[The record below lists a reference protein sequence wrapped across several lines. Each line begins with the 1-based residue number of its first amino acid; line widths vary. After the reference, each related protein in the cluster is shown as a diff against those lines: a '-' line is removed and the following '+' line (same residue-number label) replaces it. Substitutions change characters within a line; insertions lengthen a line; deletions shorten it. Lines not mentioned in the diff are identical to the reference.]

1 MAQELQNQ
9 PPSAPPPGDKPPK
22 ARGLLWRIL
31 AVAVILAAMVA
42 VAHYLRHP
50 ARFGGAEGR
59 AGADAAKG
67 EDPFSVANGD
77 AGGAA
82 RAEEGRSPSRVFDKQ
97 ALADLRAHMAGIVMH
112 AADEEGP
119 YNDPANQ
126 DAESRRQFLAGV
138 FGLPADYPRNK
149 VPEDLAP
156 KDARVLAVFENP
168 EGNGARMAILRVP
181 GDIHQALS
189 AVHNQYVAAGWKVPE
204 QADPSAQTDQGWLM
218 RFTKGRSERIVY
230 ARPRQSGGETLV
242 AVYDEPH

>member
-1 MAQELQNQ
+1 MAQGLQNQ
-9 PPSAPPPGDKPPK
+9 PPSAPLPGDKPPK
-22 ARGLLWRIL
+22 ARGLLWRVL

-59 AGADAAKG
+59 AGAAAAKG
-67 EDPFSVANGD
+67 EDPFLPVPGAE
-77 AGGAA
+77 GAA
-82 RAEEGRSPSRVFDKQ
+82 GAEEGRKQ

-189 AVHNQYVAAGWKVPE
+189 AVHNQYVAAGWKAPE
-204 QADPSAQTDQGWLM
+204 QAAPSAQTDQGWLM

-230 ARPRQSGGETLV
+230 ARPRQSGDETLV

>member
-22 ARGLLWRIL
+22 AGGGLLWRVL

-50 ARFGGAEGR
+50 ARFGRPGDT
-59 AGADAAKG
+59 GADAAKG
-67 EDPFSVANGD
+67 EDPFSPVPRAE
-77 AGGAA
+77 GAA
-82 RAEEGRSPSRVFDKQ
+82 RAEEGRKQ

-189 AVHNQYVAAGWKVPE
+189 AVHNQYVAAGWKAPE

>member
-1 MAQELQNQ
+1 MVRELQNQ
-9 PPSAPPPGDKPPK
+9 PPSGPPPGDKPPE
-22 ARGLLWRIL
+22 ARGGLLWRVL

-42 VAHYLRHP
+42 VAYYLRHP

-59 AGADAAKG
+59 TGADAARG
-67 EDPFSVANGD
+67 EDPFSPVPG

-82 RAEEGRSPSRVFDKQ
+82 RAEEGRKQ

-189 AVHNQYVAAGWKVPE
+189 AVHNQYVAAGWKAPE

>member
-1 MAQELQNQ
+1 MVRELQNQ
-9 PPSAPPPGDKPPK
+9 PPSAPPPGDKPPE
-22 ARGLLWRIL
+22 ARGGLLWRIL
-31 AVAVILAAMVA
+31 AVAVILAAMLA

-67 EDPFSVANGD
+67 EDPFSPVPGAE
-77 AGGAA
+77 GAA
-82 RAEEGRSPSRVFDKQ
+82 RAEEGRKQ

-189 AVHNQYVAAGWKVPE
+189 AVHNQYVAAGWKAPE